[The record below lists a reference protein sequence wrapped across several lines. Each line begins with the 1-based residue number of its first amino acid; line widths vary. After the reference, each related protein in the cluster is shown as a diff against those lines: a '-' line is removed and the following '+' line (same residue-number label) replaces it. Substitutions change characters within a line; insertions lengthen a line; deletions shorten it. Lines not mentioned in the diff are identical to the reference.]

1 MQKHSTDFGAC
12 RLDTFANRQT
22 ATPQLLQTTKHLIL
36 LYGYKEYK
44 GRLAQLARAHP

>member
-22 ATPQLLQTTKHLIL
+22 ATSQLLQTTIHLI
-36 LYGYKEYK
+36 YYYTVAKNTK
-44 GRLAQLARAHP
+44 GG